1 MSGVGLMRRNGCMAP
16 DRLGQ
21 ATPSAGVGQVALGFV
36 QAAPCIGQRCNLRQA
51 PHLGLLQQPGDED
64 RAAAIAALNLLGIAE
79 LAALRRTRIRALS
92 LGLRQR
98 VAIAGTL
105 LCRPRVLLFDEPLNG
120 LDVPG
125 VLWFRGLLR
134 ELAADGATVV
144 IATHL
149 LAEVVLTAG
158 RVAILQRG
166 RLRIDGPLA
175 DLVPADAD
183 AREWLE
189 STLME
194 CA

>member
-1 MSGVGLMRRNGCMAP
+1 MFSGYYAK
-16 DRLGQ
+16 
-21 ATPSAGVGQVALGFV
+21 
-36 QAAPCIGQRCNLRQA
+36 
-51 PHLGLLQQPGDED
+51 
-64 RAAAIAALNLLGIAE
+64 GIA
-79 LAALRRTRIRALS
+79 LT
-92 LGLRQR
+92 
-98 VAIAGTL
+98 
-105 LCRPRVLLFDEPLNG
+105 
-120 LDVPG
+120 
-125 VLWFRGLLR
+125 
-134 ELAADGATVV
+134 ADGATVV